1 MFTTRCNLR
10 SVNGHRLR
18 DVHVGYNLYN
28 CGLRSFFTS
37 NFQPSCGI
45 TFHYK
50 LDLVTISMSSL
61 YMKILGICI
70 WGLILGLALI
80 FRRLSKTY
88 RGFLAVGVTLN
99 FLEAD
104 YTIRE

>member
-1 MFTTRCNLR
+1 MFTTRHNLR
-10 SVNGHRLR
+10 SVNGYRLR

-28 CGLRSFFTS
+28 SGLRSFFTG

-50 LDLVTISMSSL
+50 LDLVTISMTLL

-80 FRRLSKTY
+80 FGKLSKTY
-88 RGFLAVGVTLN
+88 RDFLAVGVTLN
-99 FLEAD
+99 FWEAD